1 MYIHF
6 FYIES
11 KEYKINYISVIKHDN
26 LNLDN
31 NIINKFIYRN
41 IYLNNND
48 DDNINYNNFNYI
60 SLFYIKKGL
69 VIENKQDLWNQ
80 LIKLY
85 MENIKLIN
93 LIDNNYIKKLQQ
105 SNILLFNIDTY
116 KDNLS
121 NFIINNCYE

>member
-1 MYIHF
+1 MYVHF

-26 LNLDN
+26 FNLDN
-31 NIINKFIYRN
+31 SIINKFIYRN
-41 IYLNNND
+41 IYLNND
-48 DDNINYNNFNYI
+48 DDNNINYNNINYI

-93 LIDNNYIKKLQQ
+93 LIDNNYIKKIQQ

-116 KDNLS
+116 KENLS

>member
-1 MYIHF
+1 MYLHF

-31 NIINKFIYRN
+31 NIINKFIYRD

-48 DDNINYNNFNYI
+48 DNINYNNINYI

-85 MENIKLIN
+85 MKNIKLIN
-93 LIDNNYIKKLQQ
+93 LIDNNYIKKIQQ
-105 SNILLFNIDTY
+105 SNILLFNIDIY
-116 KDNLS
+116 KDR
-121 NFIINNCYE
+121 

>member
-1 MYIHF
+1 MYVHF

-31 NIINKFIYRN
+31 SIINKFIYRN
-41 IYLNNND
+41 IYLNND
-48 DDNINYNNFNYI
+48 DDNNINYNNINYI

-93 LIDNNYIKKLQQ
+93 LIDNNYIKKIQQ

-116 KDNLS
+116 KENLS

>member
-1 MYIHF
+1 MYVHF

-26 LNLDN
+26 FNLDN
-31 NIINKFIYRN
+31 SIINKFIYRN
-41 IYLNNND
+41 IYLNND
-48 DDNINYNNFNYI
+48 DDNNINYNYINYI

-93 LIDNNYIKKLQQ
+93 LIDNNYIKKIQQ

-116 KDNLS
+116 KENLS

>member
-1 MYIHF
+1 MYVHF

-26 LNLDN
+26 VNLDN
-31 NIINKFIYRN
+31 SIINKFIYRN
-41 IYLNNND
+41 IYLNND
-48 DDNINYNNFNYI
+48 DDNNINYNNINYI

-93 LIDNNYIKKLQQ
+93 LIDNNYIKKIQQ

-116 KDNLS
+116 KENLS

>member
-1 MYIHF
+1 MYVHF

-26 LNLDN
+26 VNLDN
-31 NIINKFIYRN
+31 SIINKFIYRN
-41 IYLNNND
+41 IYLNND
-48 DDNINYNNFNYI
+48 DDNNINYNNINYI

-69 VIENKQDLWNQ
+69 VIENKPDLWNQ

-93 LIDNNYIKKLQQ
+93 LIDNNYIKKIQQ

-116 KDNLS
+116 KENLS

>member
-48 DDNINYNNFNYI
+48 DDNINYNNINYI

-69 VIENKQDLWNQ
+69 VVENKQDLWNQ

-93 LIDNNYIKKLQQ
+93 LIDNNYIKKIQQ

-121 NFIINNCYE
+121 NFIINNCYD

>member
-48 DDNINYNNFNYI
+48 DDNINYNNINYI

-116 KDNLS
+116 KENLS

>member
-48 DDNINYNNFNYI
+48 DDNINYNNINYI

-69 VIENKQDLWNQ
+69 VVENKQDLWNQ

-93 LIDNNYIKKLQQ
+93 LIDNNYIKKIQQ

-116 KDNLS
+116 KDKLS

>member
-48 DDNINYNNFNYI
+48 DDNINYNNINYI

-69 VIENKQDLWNQ
+69 VVENKQDLWNQ

-93 LIDNNYIKKLQQ
+93 LIDNNYIKKIQQ

>member
-1 MYIHF
+1 MYLHF

-48 DDNINYNNFNYI
+48 DNNINYNNINYI

-85 MENIKLIN
+85 MKNIKLIN
-93 LIDNNYIKKLQQ
+93 LIDNNYIKKIQQ

-116 KDNLS
+116 KENLS

>member
-48 DDNINYNNFNYI
+48 DDNINYNNINYI

-93 LIDNNYIKKLQQ
+93 IIDNNYIKKLQQ